1 MTAAASGYPINAMSS
16 RAEPVTLVFPGEAL
30 PEVISLSES
39 LLERMHHLLERN
51 NDGHLSAIE
60 REELET
66 LVHMAQFGQIIT
78 SALRSSGR
86 P

>member
-1 MTAAASGYPINAMSS
+1 MSS
-16 RAEPVTLVFPGEAL
+16 RAEPVTLTLPGGSL
-30 PEVISLSES
+30 PDVMSLSAT
-39 LLERMHHLLERN
+39 LLDRMHHLLECN
-51 NDGHLSAIE
+51 TEGQLSAIE

-78 SALRSSGR
+78 SALRSSGT